1 MFDEDRHFRHEFK
14 YVEPEVR
21 LIAAEKPLA
30 AFMKKDAH
38 VGERGFYNIRS
49 LYFDDYDDAFLND
62 NLSGVDLREKWRIR
76 AYDRSSSFISLER
89 KSRKSD
95 MISKD
100 SCAITPEQFDLILKR
115 EIEISDS
122 NPPLLNVFITAM
134 KTRLLHPAVI
144 VEYDRTPF
152 AAKEGNTRVTF
163 DRNIRSSAEL
173 DALLADR
180 PLVSRPVLL
189 KGQNLLEVKHDA
201 FLPNHIAHAL
211 ETGRMKRETF
221 SKYFLARRFSYTGIA
236 SSLRYAGTLWHA
248 GS

>member
-1 MFDEDRHFRHEFK
+1 MFDEARHYRHEFK
-14 YVEPEVR
+14 YVEPEIR
-21 LIAAEKPLA
+21 LLAAEKRLA
-30 AFMKKDAH
+30 AFMKKDGH
-38 VGERGFYNIRS
+38 VGEKGFYSIRS
-49 LYFDDYDDAFLND
+49 LYFDDYDDTFLND
-62 NLSGVDLREKWRIR
+62 NLSGVDEREKWRIR
-76 AYDRSSSFISLER
+76 IYDRSSDHISLER

-100 SCAITPEQFDLILKR
+100 SCRIDRDQFAAVMDRTIGV
-115 EIEISDS
+115 DGS

-152 AAKEGNTRVTF
+152 AAMEGNTRITF

-180 PLVSRPVLL
+180 PLQSRPVLESG
-189 KGQNLLEVKHDA
+189 KNLLEVKHDA
-201 FLPNHIAHAL
+201 FLPDHIAHAL
-211 ETGRMKRETF
+211 ETGRMRRATF
-221 SKYFLARRFSYTGIA
+221 SKYFLARRFDHTGVA
-236 SSLRYAGTLWHA
+236 SSLRYAGSLWHT